1 MKTGARGVL
10 LGVCLAAIL
19 ATASVQFTPEEIAQR
34 EKWEDFLGTAEIV
47 KYDLVGEGVTKP
59 WRLYLKKGDVEK
71 RAVWKNIDERLIGGG
86 RDSWKYEIAA
96 YRIDKLI
103 GLNMVPPVVEREF
116 RGKKGCLSLWAD
128 DQISLL
134 AVMEKGIRIPESAYR
149 HYEDMGYVYRLW
161 CSLIANDDPT
171 QENIRFTV
179 KDWRMILID
188 HSRAFRSDKKYTKN
202 LVFGVNGIKKAQA
215 DGRPFLILR
224 VPRALLERIKALDAA
239 ALKAV
244 VGPYLTDK
252 EIDSVIARKQ
262 LIVDE
267 VAEMIRQYGEAKVL
281 Y

>member
-19 ATASVQFTPEEIAQR
+19 ATAGGQFVADEIAQR

-71 RAVWKNIDERLIGGG
+71 RAVWKNIDERLSGGG

-134 AVMEKGIRIPESAYR
+134 DVMEKGIRIPESAYR

-171 QENIRFTV
+171 QENIRYTV

-239 ALKAV
+239 ALKAA

-252 EIDSVIARKQ
+252 EIDSIIARRQ